1 MNEKSF
7 YHAHQVIEERCSSR
21 LKCIRHCPTEALR
34 VRNNKITFYS
44 DLCID
49 CGLCTNMCPENVFV
63 PVSDTLEDFQ
73 TFKFHI
79 VIPSNIL
86 YVQFNPVVHPAVIHR
101 ALKNI
106 GFDAVADVA
115 NACEEVG
122 VALRYHLKT
131 HPQIR
136 PLIST
141 FCPAIVRF
149 IQVRYPN
156 LLANLEPLDVPR
168 EIVARETKRH
178 YAKKLHLKLEEI
190 GVIYITPCTAKIVSI
205 KQPAEKEKSW
215 IDGAIPIK
223 DIYNLI
229 SPEVIKIQ
237 NRKDKIEE
245 NYQYPKH
252 YPKAWGI
259 LGQFSQHV
267 GMEKSLSVSGICH
280 VKQVLDDIESA
291 KLQQIDF
298 VEAMSCL
305 HGCNNGI
312 FCVKDPYVSR
322 HNSIMMQKKYGR
334 TIACDKEKVLEN
346 YRSGDYF
353 FENPVLPRITRTSEP
368 VDIGVSIKRMRKK
381 ERILAKLPQKDCSLC
396 GAPTCETFAEDCARN
411 ETDIT
416 ECIFFSK

>member
-7 YHAHQVIEERCSSR
+7 YHAHEIMEERCNGR
-21 LKCIRHCPTEALR
+21 LKCVRHCPTEAIR
-34 VRNNKITFYS
+34 VRDNKITFHN

-49 CGLCTNMCPENVFV
+49 CGICTEMCPENVFV
-63 PVSDTLEDFQ
+63 PMSDTLEDFQ
-73 TFKFHI
+73 SFKFHI

-86 YVQFNPVVHPAVIHR
+86 YIQFDPNVHPAVIHR
-101 ALKNI
+101 ALRKI

-115 NACEEVG
+115 GVCEEVG

-149 IQVRYPN
+149 IQVSYPN
-156 LLANLEPLDVPR
+156 LLAHLEPLDVPR
-168 EIVARETKRH
+168 EIVARQIKRY
-178 YAKKLHLKLEEI
+178 YAKELGLKLEEI

-223 DIYNLI
+223 DIYNMI

-237 NRKDKIEE
+237 QEEDDIEDD
-245 NYQYPKH
+245 YHYPKH
-252 YPKAWGI
+252 YPKAWGV
-259 LGQFSQHV
+259 LGQFSQNV

-280 VKQVLDDIESA
+280 VKQVFDDIENA
-291 KLQQIDF
+291 KLQHIDF

-305 HGCNNGI
+305 HGCNNGV

-322 HNSIMMQKKYGR
+322 HNSIMMQKKFGR
-334 TIACDKEKVLEN
+334 SLACDKEKVLEN
-346 YRSGDYF
+346 YKAGRYF
-353 FENPVLPRITRTSEP
+353 FENPVLPRITRTSET

-381 ERILAKLPQKDCSLC
+381 ERIFAKLPQKDCCLC
-396 GAPTCETFAEDCARN
+396 GAPTCEAFAEDCARN
-411 ETDIT
+411 EADIT
-416 ECIFFSK
+416 ECVFFSK